1 MTTSLHPSASA
12 HTAAAAIT
20 CDPDFVLPDRSANP
34 PRLPAWIVVTIAVAS
49 ACAVALVSR
58 HT

>member
-34 PRLPAWIVVTIAVAS
+34 P
-49 ACAVALVSR
+49 
-58 HT
+58 